1 MAASEEMYDTNI
13 YRYHFTCPHTLDT
26 YIKIVLDVLLTMC
39 KVLVTKKLIMY
50 ILFYYFRN
58 IYA

>member
-26 YIKIVLDVLLTMC
+26 YIKIVLDVPLTMWQSTSYEEINY
-39 KVLVTKKLIMY
+39 VHI
-50 ILFYYFRN
+50 ILLF
-58 IYA
+58 